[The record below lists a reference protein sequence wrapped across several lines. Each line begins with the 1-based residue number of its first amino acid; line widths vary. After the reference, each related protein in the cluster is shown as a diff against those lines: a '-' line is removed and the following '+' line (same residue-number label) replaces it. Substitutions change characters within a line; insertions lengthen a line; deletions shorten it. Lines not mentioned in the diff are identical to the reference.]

1 MRGSLTMQNAANP
14 PAPLPAPAPERGRLL
29 SLDALRGFDMFW
41 ILGGDGLVQAIHHLC
56 GDPVTGA
63 LATQFDH
70 CGWAGFHAEDLI
82 FPLFVF
88 IAGISLVF
96 SLGKTIAREGRAVA
110 VRRIIR
116 RGLLLV
122 LFGIVSYGGLAG
134 GWDHVRL
141 LGVLQR
147 IGLAYLSAGL
157 LFCFLRTRGLVFA
170 CVLILVGYWA
180 AMTFVPIRDVHL
192 DHDALAA
199 LVQQTGAS
207 DEREAFARTPA
218 TVTGRFEPGY
228 NLADHLDY
236 QYLPGRKWDRYYD
249 PEGLLSTLP
258 AIATCLLG
266 VFAGLVLRRPGL
278 SDGRRLAWLV
288 GGGLGLLALGWT
300 WDLQF
305 PVIKKVWSSSFVL
318 VAGGYSALLLAAF
331 HWLIDV
337 QRWDGWIPP
346 FVWIGMNAITAY
358 MAANIL
364 DFHGL
369 AARAI
374 GGPVAHALD
383 VHVAAGLGAVLGML
397 GEIGLVLVFVWF
409 LYRRQIFLRL

>member
-1 MRGSLTMQNAANP
+1 MEAA
-14 PAPLPAPAPERGRLL
+14 PASPLQLPVPAPERGRLL

-41 ILGGDGLVQAIHHLC
+41 ILGGDGLVQAIHRLC
-56 GDPVTGA
+56 GDPVTGM

-70 CGWAGFHAEDLI
+70 CAWAGFHAEDLI

-96 SLGKTIAREGRAVA
+96 SLAKTIAREGRAVA

-122 LFGIVSYGGLAG
+122 LFGIFSYGGLAD
-134 GWDHVRL
+134 GWEHVRL

-147 IGLAYLSAGL
+147 IGLAYMFAGL
-157 LFCFLRTRGLVFA
+157 LFCFLKPRGLVIA
-170 CVLILVGYWA
+170 CAAILVGYWA
-180 AMTFVPIRDVHL
+180 VMTFVPIRDVRL

-199 LVQQTGAS
+199 LAQTTGIS
-207 DEREAFARTPA
+207 DEHELFTRTTA
-218 TVTGRFEPGY
+218 TVSGRFEPGY
-228 NLADHLDY
+228 NVSDHLDY
-236 QYLPGRKWDRYYD
+236 QYLPSRKWDRYYD

-258 AIATCLLG
+258 AVATCLLG
-266 VFAGLVLRRPGL
+266 VFAGLLLRLPGL
-278 SDGRRLAWLV
+278 SDRRRLAWMV
-288 GGGLGLLALGWT
+288 GGGLGLLALGWA

-305 PVIKKVWSSSFVL
+305 PVIKKVWTSSFVL
-318 VAGGYSALLLAAF
+318 VAGGWSVLLLAAF

-337 QRWDGWIPP
+337 KMWKGWIPP

-369 AARAI
+369 AARLV
-374 GGPVAHALD
+374 GGPIAHALD
-383 VHVAAGLGAVLGML
+383 AHVATGLGAVVGML
-397 GEIGLVLVFVWF
+397 GEIGLVLLFVWF